1 MAKPLVLTD
10 EQVEQVLVMVDAA
23 AAVVAAAERE
33 DSFEEY
39 AALVRRIRRVPG
51 YDPAAGDGSSA
62 GVVDVSLFLGI
73 GLALLGP
80 IAVQTLNAVVEMVSR
95 FGHRTDT
102 ETESAEIVRRV
113 ARAVRPSKEV
123 PAETVELVVR
133 VQVAALRE
141 WVNSRENQ

>member
-1 MAKPLVLTD
+1 MAKPSVLTD

-33 DSFEEY
+33 DSFDEY

-51 YDPAAGDGSSA
+51 YDPGAGDGSSA

-80 IAVQTLNAVVEMVSR
+80 IAVQTLNAVAAMAGR
-95 FGHRTDT
+95 FGRGTDP
-102 ETESAEIVRRV
+102 ETESAEIARRV

-123 PAETVELVVR
+123 PTETVEQVVR

-141 WVNSRENQ
+141 WVNSGESR